1 MTCVEGQQRLG
12 ALVGQGHSAM
22 QARPAEEER
31 WAQAGNNAIMALA
44 SDLSAVLAALRMV
57 DLADLL
63 VRMARQEQDPWARV
77 ADQ

>member
-1 MTCVEGQQRLG
+1 
-12 ALVGQGHSAM
+12 M